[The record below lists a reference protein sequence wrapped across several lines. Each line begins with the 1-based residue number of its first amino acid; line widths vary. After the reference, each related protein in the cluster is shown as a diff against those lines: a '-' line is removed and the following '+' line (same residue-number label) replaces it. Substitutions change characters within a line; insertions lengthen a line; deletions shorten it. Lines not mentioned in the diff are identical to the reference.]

1 MNTFASAEP
10 GHTDGSGRVR
20 LHLTLELAYEV
31 CSPVADFVF
40 NFQLAHT
47 RQQQVLGE
55 SLFIQPALTQTS
67 HTDPH
72 TLSRFLRLSA
82 PQGALRLRYQAD
94 VVLAF
99 YQAAPASV
107 QESPVASLPP
117 EALAYLYP
125 SRYCESDRLI
135 DFAIGL
141 FGHLPKGY
149 GRVQAIQQWVRDQV
163 AFKSATSNSMTSAL
177 NTLQDRVGV
186 CRDFAH
192 LMVALCR
199 ALSIPARFTTG
210 MDFGADPALG
220 PPDFHAYVE
229 VYLSGRW
236 YIFDPSGTAIPL
248 GFVRIG
254 TGRDAAD
261 VSFATIFG
269 AVQSQPPVI
278 AMRAETGHGWLEP
291 RRVTSALSS
300 DDGRGA

>member
-1 MNTFASAEP
+1 MNHPEGHVP
-10 GHTDGSGRVR
+10 GPVGSTDRVR
-20 LHLTLELAYEV
+20 LHLSLRLSYQV
-31 CSPVADFVF
+31 CSPAADFVF
-40 NFQLAHT
+40 NIQLAHT
-47 RQQQVLGE
+47 RQQQVLSE
-55 SLFIQPALTQTS
+55 SLWVTPSVPQVA
-67 HTDPH
+67 HTDP
-72 TLSRFLRLSA
+72 TSRSRFLRLSA
-82 PQGALRLRYQAD
+82 PQGPVTVAYQAD
-94 VVLAF
+94 VVLLF
-99 YQAAPASV
+99 YNAAVQSV
-107 QESPVASLPP
+107 QESPVGSLPP
-117 EALAYLYP
+117 EALVYLYP

-149 GRVQAIQQWVRDQV
+149 SRVEAVQQWVRDHV
-163 AFKSATSNSMTSAL
+163 VFKSATSNSMTSAL

-269 AVQSQPPVI
+269 AVQSQAPEI
-278 AMRAETGHGWLEP
+278 AMRAETGPGWLEP
-291 RRVTSALSS
+291 KRVAWALST
-300 DDGRGA
+300 DDARGA